1 MTYVLAPNQTVEVYP
16 YSIVNLKRDNP
27 NVSFS
32 KTPSVETLANY
43 DVFPVLNSP
52 APSFDQATQR
62 CYQVHPTLQNGQ
74 WVETWEV
81 ATLSNNDIAERLASK
96 SSDVRMERNHLL
108 SQCDWTQASDSP
120 LSADDKAAWAAYRQS
135 LRDLT
140 SAAGFPFTMTWPTAP

>member
-1 MTYVLAPNQTVEVYP
+1 MTYVLAPNQTAKVYP
-16 YSIVNLKRDNP
+16 YSIANLKRDNP
-27 NVSFS
+27 NVSFPRN
-32 KTPSVETLANY
+32 PSTETLANY

-52 APSFDQATQR
+52 APSFDQVTQR

-74 WVETWEV
+74 WVVTWEV

-96 SSDVRMERNHLL
+96 SSDVRMERNQLL

-120 LSADDKAAWAAYRQS
+120 LSTDDKAAWAAYRQS